1 MKSKWETAHRNP
13 FGYLMKWHDSILES
27 QKRKEK
33 IMKSVKD
40 GYGKYGLCDAC
51 HNRLDERC
59 LLNGVRIGKEIF
71 KKENLERTEKCLFFN
86 CR

>member
-1 MKSKWETAHRNP
+1 MKSKWETAHRNT
-13 FGYLMKWHDSILES
+13 FEDLIKWHDSILES

-33 IMKSVKD
+33 IMKSVKN

-51 HNRLDERC
+51 HNRLDDRC
-59 LLNGVRIGKEIF
+59 LLNGVRVGKEIF
-71 KKENLERTEKCLFFN
+71 KKENLGRTEKCLFFN

>member
-1 MKSKWETAHRNP
+1 MKSKWETEHRNP
-13 FGYLMKWHDSILES
+13 FEDLMKWHDSILES

-33 IMKSVKD
+33 IMKSVKN

-51 HNRLDERC
+51 HNRLDDRC
-59 LLNGVRIGKEIF
+59 LLNGVRVGKEIF

>member
-1 MKSKWETAHRNP
+1 MKSKWETAHRTP
-13 FGYLMKWHDSILES
+13 FKDLMKWHDSILES

-33 IMKSVKD
+33 IMKSVKN

-51 HNRLDERC
+51 HNRLDDRC
-59 LLNGVRIGKEIF
+59 LLNGVRVGKEIF

>member
-13 FGYLMKWHDSILES
+13 FEDLMKWHDSILES

-33 IMKSVKD
+33 IMKSVKN

-51 HNRLDERC
+51 HNRLDDRC
-59 LLNGVRIGKEIF
+59 LLNGVRAGKETF